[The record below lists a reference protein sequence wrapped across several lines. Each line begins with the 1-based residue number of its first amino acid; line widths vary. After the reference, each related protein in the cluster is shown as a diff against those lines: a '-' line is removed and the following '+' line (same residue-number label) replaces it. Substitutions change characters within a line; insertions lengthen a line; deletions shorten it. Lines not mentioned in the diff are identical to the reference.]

1 MKRRRLC
8 IAFLLTVLLAVSTT
22 ACAKKAE
29 TTSVAMDRASS
40 GVPLKTSSSQM
51 NYGEAAPEAEYQYDS
66 MEVDT
71 TAATVEKPASAMN
84 NSSAITMEES
94 VAVQTQDKIIRT
106 FYIDVETQEFDKL
119 ITNLNAEINRLNG
132 YIEQSRISGKSYYDS
147 DGARYAG
154 ITARIPRE
162 KVDEFVSFVDTDQ
175 SANVTNKQE
184 TTENVTLEYAD
195 IESRKKSL
203 EIEQERLFALLEKAD
218 SLDSIVTLESR
229 LSEIRYQLQNYN
241 TTLLTYDNKVFY
253 STVTINIQE
262 VKKYTPVAEIK
273 QSVGARIQYG
283 FSNTIYRLSEGL
295 KDFFVWFVVNLPYL
309 IIWAVILTAIAL
321 MIKRIYKKNKKNQT
335 QKPPTT
341 PKPPIDLIN

>member
-1 MKRRRLC
+1 MKKRRLFVS
-8 IAFLLTVLLAVSTT
+8 FLLIVLLAVSTA

-29 TTSVAMDRASS
+29 TTSVAMDRATASM
-40 GVPLKTSSSQM
+40 KTSASRMDSAM
-51 NYGEAAPEAEYQYDS
+51 EAPTAEHQYDGISDTAAS
-66 MEVDT
+66 ME
-71 TAATVEKPASAMN
+71 EKPASALN

-106 FYIDVETQEFDKL
+106 FYMDVETQEFDKL

-132 YIEQSRISGKSYYDS
+132 YVEQSRISGKSYYDS
-147 DGARYAG
+147 EGARYAG

-162 KVDEFVSFVDTDQ
+162 RVDEFVSFVDTDE

-195 IESRKKSL
+195 IESRKKAL

-262 VKKYTPVAEIK
+262 VKKYTPVVEIK

-283 FSNTIYRLSEGL
+283 FNNTMYRLSEAV
-295 KDFFVWFVVNLPYL
+295 KDFIVWFVINLPYL
-309 IIWAVILTAIAL
+309 IIWAVIITVIVII
-321 MIKRIYKKNKKNQT
+321 IKRIYKKSKQKLT

-341 PKPPIDLIN
+341 PKPPVDPNN